1 MNGKLGKYSWT
12 VDPKGWITVWVGTKE
27 HYKTPDDGSVSFNP
41 EALILNII
49 ISNEESE
56 KQTNELLKSL
66 VFIDPLPENL
76 ETKTS
81 TPGTKA
87 R

>member
-1 MNGKLGKYSWT
+1 MNGKLGRYSWT

-41 EALILNII
+41 EALILHII

-56 KQTNELLKSL
+56 KQTNELLKSFT
-66 VFIDPLPENL
+66 VFIDPENL
-76 ETKTS
+76 EMKTS
-81 TPGTKA
+81 PLGTKA